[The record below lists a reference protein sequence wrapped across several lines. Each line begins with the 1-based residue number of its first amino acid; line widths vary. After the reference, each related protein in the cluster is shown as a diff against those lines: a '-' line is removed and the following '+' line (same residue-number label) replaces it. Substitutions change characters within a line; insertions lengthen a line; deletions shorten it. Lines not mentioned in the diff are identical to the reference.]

1 MNFKEQLKD
10 YIELVNTRLSS
21 YLDYENGYNST
32 LIESMKYSL
41 FTAVKT
47 QTCLAQLLM
56 TCSGTISVSYPMLAH
71 WKIHTY
77 SLIHDDLRHG

>member
-41 FTAVKT
+41 FAGGKRLRPV
-47 QTCLAQLLM
+47 LALASYDLFV
-56 TCSGTISVSYPMLAH
+56 TISVRLCPMLAH
-71 WKIHTY
+71 WK
-77 SLIHDDLRHG
+77 